1 MDILIYFMSS
11 VLVQL
16 NIRADNFLLCENRGH
31 FLTIFPPSTKDNCKQ
46 SSWSGFDHN
55 CITCQ

>member
-1 MDILIYFMSS
+1 MGILIYFMSS

-31 FLTIFPPSTKDNCKQ
+31 FFNNISTFYKGQ
-46 SSWSGFDHN
+46 LQTVIMVWF
-55 CITCQ
+55 